1 MTRKTTNY
9 TSVGNRGPNKATNA
23 AGSASAV
30 KAAIAAIT
38 ANPSSN
44 TTTTT
49 SSSNNRW
56 TSDVQEILSM
66 NLELWRNSLPE
77 IMKWKDADPPSN
89 DINVA
94 RMRAKYYGARYIIH
108 RPLLYQAL
116 HFAGLPYPNP
126 TSALVGSPA
135 GSVLPSTKSEQVSSL
150 LPHSQQA
157 SSMAHLSSNI
167 GVPVHTASTYVQG
180 SSTGIIAYRDL
191 PPKLR
196 RACKVCI
203 DSAILST
210 EAFDGIEGRPIVT
223 NIFGTAHAQFG
234 NMLVLS
240 ATYMSCLSELVD
252 RNVLEKLLKRTI
264 KFLLQSRYISPSLRA
279 DARILTEI
287 YEKIFGEPATSFTS
301 AYS

>member
-1 MTRKTTNY
+1 
-9 TSVGNRGPNKATNA
+9 
-23 AGSASAV
+23 
-30 KAAIAAIT
+30 
-38 ANPSSN
+38 
-44 TTTTT
+44 
-49 SSSNNRW
+49 
-56 TSDVQEILSM
+56 
-66 NLELWRNSLPE
+66 
-77 IMKWKDADPPSN
+77 MKWKDTDPPSK

-108 RPLLYQAL
+108 RPLLYHAL
-116 HFAGLPYPNP
+116 HFTGHPKP
-126 TSALVGSPA
+126 TFASADPPA
-135 GSVLPSTKSEQVSSL
+135 GSILSGSKSQHVSPTL
-150 LPHSQQA
+150 TTNVA
-157 SSMAHLSSNI
+157 RLSSDV
-167 GVPVHTASTYVQG
+167 GMAVHSAPPSFLEDSVST
-180 SSTGIIAYRDL
+180 TAYRGL
-191 PPKLR
+191 PLDLR

-252 RNVLEKLLKRTI
+252 RNVLQKLLKRTI
-264 KFLLQSRYISPSLRA
+264 KFLLQSRYISPTLRA

-287 YEKIFGEPATSFTS
+287 YEKIFGEPATSFSS